1 MEGFTYVYCGRLR
14 VLEHF
19 PHKTPMQFVFRLLD
33 APLLRHS
40 DDFLGLVDLADAD
53 ASLGEHKEKA
63 AAASKKMLDRKE
75 KQAVYL

>member
-1 MEGFTYVYCGRLR
+1 M
-14 VLEHF
+14 
-19 PHKTPMQFVFRLLD
+19 FRLLD